1 MREQQPT
8 AMILSRSPLVK
19 AFLFVIKTTFSEVI
33 FSLEKVELALLLDDY
48 FVFFSIAF
56 HTKRDKG
63 RC

>member
-1 MREQQPT
+1 
-8 AMILSRSPLVK
+8 MILSRSPLVK

-33 FSLEKVELALLLDDY
+33 LSLEKVELALLLDDY